1 MKKTKIVIAGGG
13 FAGLAAAT
21 YLDKRFARRA
31 DIEVVL
37 ISRENFILFT
47 PMLHE
52 VASGDLSPSDIINP
66 LRRILRRVKIVQADV
81 QAIDPARRRVR
92 CSGGVAQHDFELE
105 FDHLLLAL
113 GSETNFFD
121 VPGLGDWAVTMK
133 SLTDAALLRNRVIAL
148 LEEANLEDDA
158 ASC

>member
-1 MKKTKIVIAGGG
+1 MYELITYHLSLMLHKATKRKQMQETPNKMNKTKIVIAGGG

-66 LRRILRRVKIVQADV
+66 LRRIRRVKIVQADV

-92 CSGGVAQHDFELE
+92 C
-105 FDHLLLAL
+105 
-113 GSETNFFD
+113 
-121 VPGLGDWAVTMK
+121 
-133 SLTDAALLRNRVIAL
+133 
-148 LEEANLEDDA
+148 
-158 ASC
+158 